1 MRQLHALILAIW
13 ALIPLPIIGLSRVA
27 AFDLLRELF
36 NVCPQLRHGNEDID
50 VFRKPFHEMGR
61 MGSNPARFSVDS
73 GVLNKKAFVVGRGLH
88 LYELRFIRPW
98 RGADEIDLLIEV

>member
-1 MRQLHALILAIW
+1 MILAVW
-13 ALIPLPIIGLSRVA
+13 ALIPLPVIGLSRVA

-61 MGSNPARFSVDS
+61 VRPNPACFSVDS
-73 GVLNKKAFVVGRGLH
+73 GVFNKKALVVGWGLH
-88 LYELRFIRPW
+88 LYELRFVRPW
-98 RGADEIDLLIEV
+98 RGADEIDLFIEV

>member
-1 MRQLHALILAIW
+1 MLLAVR
-13 ALIPLPIIGLSRVA
+13 ALIPLPVVGLSRVA

-36 NVCPQLRHGNEDID
+36 NVCPQLRHGNEDVD
-50 VFRKPFHEMGR
+50 VFRKPFHKMRR
-61 MGSNPARFSVDS
+61 MRPNPALFSVDS
-73 GVLNKKAFVVGRGLH
+73 GVLNKKALVVGRGLD

>member
-1 MRQLHALILAIW
+1 LLLAIW
-13 ALIPLPIIGLSRVA
+13 ALIPLPVIGLSRVA

-61 MGSNPARFSVDS
+61 MRPNPACFSVDS
-73 GVLNKKAFVVGRGLH
+73 GVLNKKALVVGRGLH

-98 RGADEIDLLIEV
+98 RGADEIDLPVEV